1 MKPAAQMNFNHM
13 GQAMDLR
20 RKLVSYLGALLL
32 GLLLMTLLINLHSL
46 RSDVTAEVKASEQLV
61 RVLLEAGRIE
71 RDLPPGEAA
80 DRLDAIL
87 KSGPLRH
94 LTVSIGDAPPQN
106 RVSAATRLASLIGVE
121 PVTGAGQLIRLGDQ
135 TLRIAPNPASEIEER
150 MGDTVRLC
158 ITLLL
163 FFGATLLIAWWSADR
178 ALAPVRELE
187 AGLQRL
193 ARGETDAALPAFAL
207 REFRQVAGAIEN
219 LAAALATSRAAQRQL
234 SRQLIRVQEDERR
247 ALARELHDE
256 MGQTLTAI
264 GVTAAY
270 LERNAERLDARH
282 IVECAHDLRR
292 DVRTSGEQLRDML
305 KRLRPHGLKGP
316 GLASALRELLA
327 SWQQRSSGISF
338 RLEMPAKLPPLSED
352 AGLVLYRVVQE
363 AMTNVVRHSGAKCCR
378 VMIDA
383 DVGALRLRVEDDGCG
398 LSSDGPN
405 RGSGLLGI
413 EERLDMV
420 NGSLELGSGQSR
432 GLYLHISLPLT
443 EIEQGEET

>member
-1 MKPAAQMNFNHM
+1 
-13 GQAMDLR
+13 
-20 RKLVSYLGALLL
+20 LL
-32 GLLLMTLLINLHSL
+32 
-46 RSDVTAEVKASEQLV
+46 
-61 RVLLEAGRIE
+61 
-71 RDLPPGEAA
+71 
-80 DRLDAIL
+80 
-87 KSGPLRH
+87 
-94 LTVSIGDAPPQN
+94 
-106 RVSAATRLASLIGVE
+106 GVE
-121 PVTGAGQLIRLGDQ
+121 PAIGAGQLIRLGDQ

-158 ITLLL
+158 ITLL
-163 FFGATLLIAWWSADR
+163 FFSGATLLIAWWSADR

-187 AGLQRL
+187 GGLQRL

-219 LAAALATSRAAQRQL
+219 LAAALSTSRAAQRQL

-270 LERNAERLDARH
+270 LERNAERLDAMH
-282 IVECAHDLRR
+282 IVECAQDLRR

-316 GLASALRELLA
+316 GLSSALRELLA
-327 SWQQRSSGISF
+327 SWQQRNSGISF

-363 AMTNVVRHSGAKCCR
+363 AMTNVVRHSGAKCC
-378 VMIDA
+378 VVTIEA

-398 LSSDGPN
+398 LSSGGPN
-405 RGSGLLGI
+405 RGCGLLGI

-420 NGSLELGSGQSR
+420 NGNLELRSGQSR
-432 GLYLHISLPLT
+432 GLYLQISLPLT
-443 EIEQGEET
+443 EIELELEEET